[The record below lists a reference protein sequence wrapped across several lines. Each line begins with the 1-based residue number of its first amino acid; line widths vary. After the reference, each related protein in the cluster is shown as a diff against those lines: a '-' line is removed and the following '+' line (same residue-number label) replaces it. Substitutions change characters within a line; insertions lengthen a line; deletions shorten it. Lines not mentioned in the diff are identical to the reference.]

1 MENFSPEAIIK
12 KSDMKKIYVTP
23 QMEVVEIASS
33 VQLLAGSTP
42 GYGGGGNADP
52 QAPEFNPEGDFD
64 MVDHFYHFGDW
75 NI

>member
-52 QAPEFNPEGDFD
+52 QAPEFDLD
-64 MVDHFYHFGDW
+64 DYDWVDKGYQFGDW
-75 NI
+75 DIE

>member
-1 MENFSPEAIIK
+1 
-12 KSDMKKIYVTP
+12 MKKIYVTP

-52 QAPEFNPEGDFD
+52 QAPELDLD
-64 MVDHFYHFGDW
+64 DYDWVDKGYQFGGWD
-75 NI
+75 IE